1 MSENYNKAEVYLR
14 ELIGS
19 LNYDM
24 LRNMDVIRIN
34 TLNSLDTYLVFRD
47 TSISHPAWTKTYCVT
62 ETAHITG
69 FGTDYVWRSIAR
81 WGETI
86 PISE

>member
-1 MSENYNKAEVYLR
+1 MSENYNKAEAYLR
-14 ELIGS
+14 NLIGS
-19 LNYDM
+19 LSYDT
-24 LRNMDVIRIN
+24 LRGMDVIRLN
-34 TLNSLDTYLVFRD
+34 TLNSLDTYLIFRE
-47 TSISHPAWTKTYCVT
+47 TSINNPGWTKTYCVT
-62 ETAHITG
+62 EVAHITG